1 MNPSAI
7 PAFHMNESLIDAR
20 RACSHPRAVVLAVL
34 ATVFLHA
41 TAGAHPG
48 ADAFVERLASDD
60 GIDAEY
66 VRSAIDSAQY
76 QQSIIDAIT
85 RPAEAK
91 PWHEY
96 RRLFVRDTRIDGGV
110 EFWRANR
117 ALIERVADEFG
128 VPAEFVL
135 AIVGVE
141 TNYGLN
147 TGSYRV
153 LDALVT
159 LGFYYPRRG
168 EFFSRELAEFFH
180 LSREENLPLD
190 RVKGSYAGAM
200 GLGQFIPSSYR
211 AYAVDFDASGSRDL
225 WRSLPDALAS
235 VANYLKVHGWDAE
248 LPVVLP
254 VSGVPYELDENF
266 SPRPQHT
273 LAELADMGIDFDPAG
288 LAMATP
294 ATLIELQGEDGAEH
308 WVGLNNFY
316 VITRYNRSPLY
327 AMAVSQ
333 LADELRQRAHSALAL
348 AD

>member
-1 MNPSAI
+1 MNTPTTGNAMLRKNRLPQFVLLLSLVASL
-7 PAFHMNESLIDAR
+7 PA
-20 RACSHPRAVVLAVL
+20 
-34 ATVFLHA
+34 T
-41 TAGAHPG
+41 AHPG
-48 ADAFVERLASDD
+48 AEAFARNLAQDG
-60 GIDAEY
+60 GIDIEYIRNVIENAE
-66 VRSAIDSAQY
+66 Y

-96 RRLFVRDTRIDGGV
+96 RKIFIRETRIDGGV

-117 ALIERVADEFG
+117 SLIERVAAEFG
-128 VPAEFVL
+128 VPAEFML

-159 LGFYYPRRG
+159 LGFYYPRRSD
-168 EFFSRELAEFFH
+168 FFARELAEFFH

-190 RVKGSYAGAM
+190 RIKGSYAGAM

-211 AYAVDFDASGSRDL
+211 AYAVDFDESGSRDL

-235 VANYLKVHGWDAE
+235 VANYLKVHGWDE
-248 LPVVLP
+248 NLPVVLP
-254 VSGVPYELDENF
+254 VSEVPDGLHEDF
-266 SPRPQHT
+266 KPKPRHA
-273 LAELADMGIDFDPAG
+273 LSDLADMGIAFDDAG
-288 LAMATP
+288 LAADTP
-294 ATLIELQGEDGAEH
+294 ATLIELAGERGTEY
-308 WVGLNNFY
+308 WIGLNNFY

-327 AMAVSQ
+327 AMAVTQ
-333 LADELRQRAHSALAL
+333 LADELRRRARRKLAL

>member
-1 MNPSAI
+1 MNTSTRHRKTDNV
-7 PAFHMNESLIDAR
+7 PAGTYAPILAFLI
-20 RACSHPRAVVLAVL
+20 VL
-34 ATVFLHA
+34 TI
-41 TAGAHPG
+41 AGPVSAHPG
-48 ADAFVERLASDD
+48 AEAFAKRLANEH
-60 GIDAEY
+60 GIDIEYIRGAIEGAEY
-66 VRSAIDSAQY
+66 
-76 QQSIIDAIT
+76 QQAIIDAIT
-85 RPAEAK
+85 RPAESK

-96 RRLFVRDTRIDGGV
+96 RRIFVRDTRIDGGI

-117 ALIERVADEFG
+117 ALIERVAAEFG
-128 VPAEFVL
+128 VPTEVIL

-159 LGFYYPRRG
+159 LGFYYPKRG
-168 EFFSRELAEFFH
+168 EFFARELGEFFR
-180 LSREENLPLD
+180 LSREEELPLD
-190 RVKGSYAGAM
+190 RIKGSYAGAM

-211 AYAVDFDASGSRDL
+211 AYAVDFDDSGSRDL

-235 VANYLKVHGWDAE
+235 VANYLKVHGWDDR

-254 VSGVPYELDENF
+254 VDTVPSGLDEEF
-266 SPRPQHT
+266 TPKPQHT
-273 LAELADMGIDFDPAG
+273 LAELAELGIGFDAAG
-288 LAMATP
+288 LAPETP
-294 ATLIELQGEDGAEH
+294 ATLVELEGSEGLEY
-308 WVGLNNFY
+308 WIGLNNFY

-333 LADELRQRAHSALAL
+333 LADELRMRAQRELAL

>member
-1 MNPSAI
+1 MLDSNRLMRLALLVWLFASGSA
-7 PAFHMNESLIDAR
+7 L
-20 RACSHPRAVVLAVL
+20 
-34 ATVFLHA
+34 
-41 TAGAHPG
+41 AHPG
-48 ADAFVERLASDD
+48 ADAFARELARD
-60 GIDAEY
+60 GEIDIEY
-66 VRSAIDSAQY
+66 IQSAIEAAEY

-96 RRLFVRDTRIDGGV
+96 RKIFVRDTRIDGGV
-110 EFWRANR
+110 EFWRANHS
-117 ALIERVADEFG
+117 LIERVADEFG

-168 EFFSRELAEFFH
+168 QFFSRELGEFFR
-180 LSREENLPLD
+180 LSREENLPLE

-211 AYAVDFDASGSRDL
+211 TYAVDFDQSGSRDL

-235 VANYLKVHGWDAE
+235 VANYLKVHGWDDE

-254 VSGVPYELDENF
+254 VTEVPEGLDEDF
-266 SPRPQHT
+266 QPRPRHT
-273 LAELADMGIDFDPAG
+273 LGELANMGIGFNDAG
-288 LAMATP
+288 LETDTP
-294 ATLIELQGEDGAEH
+294 ATLIELDGEDGTEY

-327 AMAVSQ
+327 AMAVAQ
-333 LADELRQRAHSALAL
+333 LADELRLRAREKLAL
-348 AD
+348 VD